1 MQPISEIEME
11 DDPAGGPLTVESASE
26 HHCEGGVITCSHCG
40 RPASECDGSS
50 CEHLLETRDWMVP
63 GYSSIAA

>member
-1 MQPISEIEME
+1 MQRISEIGVK
-11 DDPAGGPLTVESASE
+11 DDPTAGALTAETASD
-26 HHCEGGVITCSHCG
+26 HHCEGRVITCAHCG

-63 GYSSIAA
+63 GYSTVTG